1 MKHLLAVA
9 LAGAVL
15 ALASCATPPP
25 PAPRADIGFSGAP
38 LKLDVARVSVDNQY
52 HPSGK
57 APNVEQLHETTPST
71 VASRWLQTRV
81 VPVGRQGEAV
91 LKIYDARVISEKLPV
106 KGGLTGF
113 FGDQLDSKLTGT
125 LRAELIVSRIEGQAT
140 APTIYNVKVSARA
153 EQTILQSATLN
164 DRDKAYFDLMQN
176 LAREFDKTA
185 TAEISRAM
193 RPILR
198 N

>member
-25 PAPRADIGFSGAP
+25 PAPQADIGFSGAP

-52 HPSGK
+52 HPLGK

-71 VASRWLQTRV
+71 VASRWLQTRIL
-81 VPVGRQGEAV
+81 PVGRQGEAV
-91 LKIYDARVISEKLPV
+91 LKIYDARVVSEKLPV

-125 LRAELIVSRIEGQAT
+125 LRVELIVSRIEGQAT

-185 TAEISRAM
+185 TAEINRAM

>member
-1 MKHLLAVA
+1 MKHLLTVA
-9 LAGAVL
+9 FAGVAL

-25 PAPRADIGFSGAP
+25 PAPQADIGFSGAP
-38 LKLDVARVSVDNQY
+38 LRLDVARVSVDNQY

-57 APNVEQLHETTPST
+57 APNVEQLHETTPSS

-81 VPVGRQGEAV
+81 VPVGTQGEAV
-91 LKIYDARVISEKLPV
+91 LKIYDARVVTEKLPV

-125 LRAELIVSRIEGQAT
+125 LRAELVVTRIDQQT
-140 APTIYNVKVSARA
+140 AASSVYNVKVSAKA

-185 TAEISRAM
+185 TVEINRVM
-193 RPILR
+193 GPILR
-198 N
+198 R

>member
-9 LAGAVL
+9 LASVAF

-25 PAPRADIGFSGAP
+25 PAPKADIGFSGAP

-71 VASRWLQTRV
+71 VASRWLQTRI
-81 VPVGRQGEAV
+81 VPVGRQGEGV
-91 LKIYDARVISEKLPV
+91 LKIFDARVVSEKLPI

-113 FGDQLDSKLTGT
+113 FGDQLDSKLTAT
-125 LRAELIVSRIEGQAT
+125 LRAELVVTRIDAQTGASSV
-140 APTIYNVKVSARA
+140 YNVKVSAQA

-164 DRDKAYFDLMQN
+164 ERDQAYFDLMQS

-185 TAEISRAM
+185 TSEIHRAM
-193 RPILR
+193 GPILR